1 MEEGFMR
8 ILIIHFRS
16 APTEEKS
23 LSNFLTNPDDSA
35 GTDGVSLEI
44 MKREKM
50 LNSMGHE
57 VAISSAYDWSDY
69 PIKNLEFDSIKV
81 MKFMKNLFGE
91 KITDFSGKED
101 LKITFEKSTLDLK
114 RELFNLLNEFR
125 PDILFV
131 HNILSLPVHP
141 VATVA
146 LTQILKVTRI
156 PCVAIHHDILSEGAY
171 KFTPT
176 CQFANTIL
184 ENFFPPQM
192 TNLMHW
198 TINTRN
204 QKTLE
209 KRGIEAKVIHDS
221 IDFDKTLPQEEQKR
235 ISKNLRE
242 KHGISMKDIVLLV
255 GARIV
260 PNKQIELAGHITSK
274 IKNSHDKLINKK
286 LYNRNTFSK
295 NNKIWM
301 VLAGRPEIAFQEY
314 RKKLYQLFDKLGIDW
329 IYIGDEVGPIRI
341 EKEGFY
347 SLYPDIYSI
356 ADLVLYPTRWEGFG
370 NQLIE
375 AFASHL
381 PTIVYEYP
389 VFKEDIKPKGFEII
403 SLGDEKNKEFDPNGF
418 TSISNKII
426 ENTADQTIKLL
437 TDQSSYKKCIEH
449 NFELGKRHFG
459 YEILKK
465 HLNESIN
472 WATSQ
477 HTH

>member
-1 MEEGFMR
+1 MR

-23 LSNFLTNPDDSA
+23 ISHFLTNPDDSA

-44 MKREKM
+44 MKREK
-50 LNSMGHE
+50 LLKSMEHE
-57 VAISSAYDWSDY
+57 VTISSAYDWSDF
-69 PIKNLEFDSIKV
+69 PIKNLEFDSINV
-81 MKFMKNLFGE
+81 IQFMKNLFGE
-91 KITDFSGKED
+91 KISDFSGEEE
-101 LKITFEKSTLDLK
+101 LEITFEKSTLDLK
-114 RELFNLLNEFR
+114 RNFFNVLNEFQ
-125 PDILFV
+125 PDIIFV

-146 LTQILKVTRI
+146 LTQILKETRI

-184 ENFFPPQM
+184 ENYFPPQM

-204 QKTLE
+204 QKTLK

-221 IDFDKTLPQEEQKR
+221 IDFDKTLPPEEQKR
-235 ISKNLRE
+235 IRKNLRE

-274 IKNSHDKLINKK
+274 IKDSHDRLIDKK
-286 LYNRNTFSK
+286 LYNGQTFSK
-295 NNKIWM
+295 DNKIWL
-301 VLAGRPEIAFQEY
+301 VLAGRPEIAFQDY
-314 RKKLYQLFDKLGIDW
+314 RKKLQHLFDKLDIDW
-329 IYIGDEVGPIRI
+329 VYIGDEVRPVRI
-341 EKEGFY
+341 EKEGLY
-347 SLYPDIYSI
+347 SLYPDIYSM

-375 AFASHL
+375 AFASRL
-381 PTIVYEYP
+381 PTIAYEYP

-403 SLGDEKNKEFDPNGF
+403 SLGDEKNKEFDPDGF
-418 TSISNKII
+418 TLISNKVI
-426 ENTADQTIKLL
+426 ENTTDQTIKLL
-437 TDQSSYKKCIEH
+437 TDQTSYKKCVEH
-449 NFELGKRHFG
+449 NFELGKIHFG

-472 WATSQ
+472 WAMSQ
-477 HTH
+477 RTR

>member
-1 MEEGFMR
+1 MR
-8 ILIIHFRS
+8 ILIMHFRS

-23 LSNFLTNPDDSA
+23 ISHFLANPDDSA

-50 LNSMGHE
+50 LNSIGHE
-57 VAISSAYDWSDY
+57 VAISSAYDWSDF
-69 PIKNLEFDSIKV
+69 PIKNLEFDSKNVIQI
-81 MKFMKNLFGE
+81 MNNLFGE
-91 KITDFSGKED
+91 KIVDYVGEED
-101 LKITFEKSTLDLK
+101 LKITFEKFTLDLK
-114 RELFNLLNEFR
+114 RDFFNVFNDFQ
-125 PDILFV
+125 PDMLFV

-146 LTQILKVTRI
+146 LTQLLKETTI

-184 ENFFPPQM
+184 ENYFPPQM

-198 TINTRN
+198 TINTQN
-204 QKTLE
+204 QKTL
-209 KRGIEAKVIHDS
+209 KKKGFEAKVIHDS
-221 IDFDKTLPQEEQKR
+221 IDFDKTLPQEEQHR
-235 ISKNLRE
+235 IRKNLRE

-255 GARIV
+255 GTRIV
-260 PNKQIELAGHITSK
+260 PNKQIELAGHITSR
-274 IKNSHDKLINKK
+274 IKDFKNRLIDKR
-286 LYNRNTFSK
+286 LYNGNIFSK
-295 NNKIWM
+295 DNKIWL
-301 VLAGRPEIAFQEY
+301 VLAGRPEIAFQDY
-314 RKKLYQLFDKLGIDW
+314 RKKLHQLFDKLSIDW

-341 EKEGFY
+341 EEEGFY
-347 SLYPDIYSI
+347 SLYPDAYSI
-356 ADLVLYPTRWEGFG
+356 ADLILYPTRWEGFG
-370 NQLIE
+370 NQIIE
-375 AFASHL
+375 AFASRL

-403 SLGDEKNKEFDPNGF
+403 SLGDEKNKEFAPDGF
-418 TSISNKII
+418 ASISNKVI
-426 ENTADQTIKLL
+426 ENSADQIIQLL
-437 TDQSSYKKCIEH
+437 TDQSTYKKCVEH
-449 NFELGKRHFG
+449 NFELGKKHFG

-477 HTH
+477 RMH